1 MTYADIIKGLERE
14 RELVEELN
22 AHLQKELDLIASG
35 DVQVLE
41 ESMPAKQRIIKNI
54 ASNRKKADM
63 PSHDPSPEDAKR
75 MRKLQQELV
84 RSWKKASGLN
94 EISKQMVTQRLTDI
108 DGAVQSFFGGLK
120 ERYSR
125 DGRKSAISLH
135 TIKTGA

>member
-1 MTYADIIKGLERE
+1 
-14 RELVEELN
+14 
-22 AHLQKELDLIASG
+22 
-35 DVQVLE
+35 
-41 ESMPAKQRIIKNI
+41 
-54 ASNRKKADM
+54 M
-63 PSHDPSPEDAKR
+63 PSHVLPPKEARR

-84 RSWKKASGLN
+84 RVLEEGLGLN

-120 ERYSR
+120 ERYSK